1 MTQMPDAQDPKTP
14 PGLQEILRACQPG
27 ASDELRRSII
37 ERLGN
42 TEPLDEAVAGAR
54 DFLSAHGNDF
64 DALRSFLKGPS
75 SSVRRRRVR
84 RIAATVSVAA
94 SLVLA
99 SLLVFQYRSAL
110 QRQRI
115 MGELL
120 FTENGLPVF
129 ASLDGDRDFHEMM
142 SAYRMGEVE
151 DGLKLLGSL
160 ESRHL
165 ASNDTLSY
173 FGGWLHYMDRDYEK
187 SAARFSS
194 AAADSPSVFRDKA
207 RLMHAATMC
216 LDGKLTEARR
226 MLEEL
231 GSDSAYPYRP
241 EAESILGEQRLW
253 GRAAATDEKSRQT
266 NQAMQERKIV
276 RVVKG
281 RVELRRETGSLIR
294 IIGNDDS
301 VYADLNE
308 AGTMVL
314 VTRANGKVELRS
326 EGGSLIRNIGNGD
339 ASSAR
344 FQGADILIQT
354 KKGKTELRREGGSLI
369 RTF

>member
-64 DALRSFLKGPS
+64 DALLSFLKGPS
-75 SSVRRRRVR
+75 PSVRRRRVR

-94 SLVLA
+94 SLAIA
-99 SLLVFQYRSAL
+99 SMLFFQYGSAL
-110 QRQRI
+110 QSQRI

-194 AAADSPSVFRDKA
+194 AAADSPSVFRERA
-207 RLMHAATMC
+207 RLMQAASIC
-216 LDGKLTEARR
+216 LGDRKTDARR
-226 MLEEL
+226 ILQAL
-231 GSDSAYPYRP
+231 SNDSTYPYHK
-241 EAESILGEQRLW
+241 EAERILADQRLW
-253 GRAAATDEKSRQT
+253 
-266 NQAMQERKIV
+266 
-276 RVVKG
+276 
-281 RVELRRETGSLIR
+281 
-294 IIGNDDS
+294 
-301 VYADLNE
+301 
-308 AGTMVL
+308 
-314 VTRANGKVELRS
+314 
-326 EGGSLIRNIGNGD
+326 
-339 ASSAR
+339 
-344 FQGADILIQT
+344 
-354 KKGKTELRREGGSLI
+354 
-369 RTF
+369 